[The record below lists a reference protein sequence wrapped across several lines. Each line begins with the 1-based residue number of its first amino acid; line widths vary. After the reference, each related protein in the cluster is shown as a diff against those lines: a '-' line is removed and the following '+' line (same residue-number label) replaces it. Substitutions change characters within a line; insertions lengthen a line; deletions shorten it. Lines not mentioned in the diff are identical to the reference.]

1 MKNKKKNSG
10 VSGIAAEEAVLA
22 DDEGQRPGILK
33 SALKRGSKKYSRKK
47 HRVQFDESLNKFFE
61 ADYVILV
68 RDDEY
73 DDDDLEDIEY
83 GQCECG
89 NQFCYEGCYYED
101 IEVDEDGDYRAE
113 YRCHSSSGDSPRFD
127 FAAPFDPPV
136 EFVDPV
142 TLSPP
147 DGYKDAGCGTDSA
160 PATAP
165 NKVSASTMTS
175 NDSEGPRKDGKSL
188 FLDLLFRISIREDQF
203 YSRYMGRAEEQQ
215 RIFTFLFSKAKFN
228 LEYYLYNSK
237 IVQYFITINQSC
249 NV

>member
-1 MKNKKKNSG
+1 MKNKKQNLS
-10 VSGIAAEEAVLA
+10 VSTDAAEDGSVVVAEKEV
-22 DDEGQRPGILK
+22 QRPGILK

-47 HRVQFDESLNKFFE
+47 HRVQFNENLNKFFE

-73 DDDDLEDIEY
+73 DDDEDLEEVEY

-101 IEVDEDGDYRAE
+101 VEEDGDYGTE
-113 YRCHSSSGDSPRFD
+113 YHRHPSSVDSPRFD
-127 FAAPFDPPV
+127 FAAAFDPPF

-147 DGYKDAGCGTDSA
+147 DGYKDAGCGPD
-160 PATAP
+160 PALTAGH

-175 NDSEGPRKDGKSL
+175 HDGK
-188 FLDLLFRISIREDQF
+188 FFLLF
-203 YSRYMGRAEEQQ
+203 
-215 RIFTFLFSKAKFN
+215 
-228 LEYYLYNSK
+228 
-237 IVQYFITINQSC
+237 V
-249 NV
+249 